1 VKQLDEFKEIIQ
13 QEIERTQADTFKV
26 LDCKADSLDMQQQL
40 DCKVDLKNVEDN
52 CAERTRVEQIAEQ
65 MN

>member
-1 VKQLDEFKEIIQ
+1 
-13 QEIERTQADTFKV
+13 
-26 LDCKADSLDMQQQL
+26 MQQQL

-52 CAERTRVEQIAEQ
+52 CAERTRVEQIADQ